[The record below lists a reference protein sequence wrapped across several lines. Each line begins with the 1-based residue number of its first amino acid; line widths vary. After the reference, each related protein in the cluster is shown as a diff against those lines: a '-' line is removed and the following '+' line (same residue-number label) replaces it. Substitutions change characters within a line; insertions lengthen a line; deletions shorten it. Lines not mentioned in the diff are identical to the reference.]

1 MRENVCIP
9 AVRLPGGEILK
20 GEPHTIL
27 CMRAF
32 ERGISE
38 GLIGGHIDRRGV
50 FCPVYR
56 TPEDAWP
63 FKVSTREY
71 GIELAN
77 SGDWI
82 KRWAAGDLVKA
93 GRDDSD
99 GLQAYIDR
107 WDSFCNIGLT
117 PAIKNVETGEVFC
130 GVELHGELSA
140 QHPELSYSR
149 KTEVAD
155 GSITPGHLSV
165 GWAEVETKR
174 YISREQA
181 REYSISVTG
190 YATSTNLISGEEW
203 FIKLET
209 TEDAKYLGRHWHRH
223 GFYHAKNRSN
233 IFKNRGIN
241 LDYVALLETAIT
253 EYELEK
259 KRGNT

>member
-1 MRENVCIP
+1 MRPHVCIP
-9 AVRLPGGEILK
+9 AVRLPGGEIIQ
-20 GEPHTIL
+20 GEPHAIL
-27 CMRAF
+27 CLRAF

-38 GLIGGHIDRRGV
+38 GLIGGHVDRRGV

-77 SGDWI
+77 GGDWI
-82 KRWAAGDLVKA
+82 RRWGAGDLVKA

-107 WDSFCNIGLT
+107 WDSFCHIGLT

-130 GVELHGELSA
+130 GVELHGELTA
-140 QHPELSYSR
+140 QHPELFNGR
-149 KTEVAD
+149 IVEVAD
-155 GSITPGHLSV
+155 GSTYPKQLEV
-165 GWAEVETKR
+165 GWAEIDTWR
-174 YISREQA
+174 YLTREQA
-181 REYSISVTG
+181 REYSIGATG

-203 FIKLET
+203 FMKLET
-209 TEDAKYLGRHWHRH
+209 AEDAKYLGRHWHRH

-241 LDYVALLETAIT
+241 LDHVALLGIAIT